1 MRGADNPAQNS
12 DAKLRAEAIRT
23 RGVGPLSFSLS
34 ASECVCVTGE
44 SGAGKS
50 LLLRAIADLDPHDGN
65 VYLNDVLRR
74 EFPPTAWRRRVGLL
88 PPESAW
94 WEDKVSPHFVEVD
107 EALLDAVGFGSDVME
122 WSVSRLSS
130 GERQRLALVR
140 LLCNGPEVLLLD
152 EPTANLDPV
161 NVQRVEA
168 MIERRRGEHGVAV
181 IWVSHDPVQI
191 ARVASRELKLTEGK
205 MTELPK
211 P

>member
-12 DAKLRAEAIRT
+12 DVKLRAEAIRT

-50 LLLRAIADLDPHDGN
+50 LLLRAIADLDPHDGH
-65 VYLNDVLRR
+65 VYLNGVLRT
-74 EFPPTAWRRRVGLL
+74 EFPPTSWRRRVGLL

-94 WEDKVSPHFVEVD
+94 WEDKVSPHFVEVN

-191 ARVASRELKLTEGK
+191 ARVASRELRLTEGK